1 MARLW
6 SAISKISVII
16 LFFSTIYSCQ
26 NNRGSGGQL
35 KLALVQYNDSPL
47 SELSKLGIEEGLK
60 TAGMLAGK
68 DFELKVYNAQGDVAT
83 LNMIFDA
90 VTATRP
96 KVIFVTSTPTL
107 QVAIRKVRDIPVVFT
122 CIGDPILAG
131 AGKSF
136 DDHLP
141 HVTGISTLGDY
152 GGMASLL
159 PKIIPGVRTVG
170 TLYTPGEINSQRN
183 MEEFR
188 QHLAGKNIEL
198 LAVPVNSS
206 SETTDA
212 ILSLIARK
220 PEVICQVIDNLTALS
235 ISGIIKAAQE
245 HNIPVFGFVSDQAE
259 KGAVFVISR
268 DYIQAGID
276 AAVIAKQ
283 ILDGT
288 SPASLPIRFVSKT
301 NLLINREAASR
312 YGISIPEEISGM
324 ENAIIID

>member
-1 MARLW
+1 MTRLR
-6 SAISKISVII
+6 SAFCQWVVFI
-16 LFFSTIYSCQ
+16 LIFNALPACQ
-26 NNRGSGGQL
+26 DNRGSGGQL

-47 SELSKLGIEEGLK
+47 SELSKQGIEEGLK
-60 TAGMLAGK
+60 LAGLQEGT
-68 DFELKVYNAQGDVAT
+68 DFEMKVYNAQGDVAT

-107 QVAIRKVRDIPVVFT
+107 QMAIKKIKNIPVVFT

-131 AGKSF
+131 TGKSF
-136 DDHLP
+136 EDHLP
-141 HVTGISTLGDY
+141 NVTGISTLGDY
-152 GGMASLL
+152 EGMASLL
-159 PKIIPGVRTVG
+159 PKIIPGIRKVG

-188 QHLAGKNIEL
+188 QHLAAREIEL

-235 ISGIIKAAQE
+235 ISNIIRAGQE
-245 HNIPVFGFVSDQAE
+245 HEIPVFGFVSDQAE
-259 KGAVFVISR
+259 KGAVLVISR
-268 DYIQAGID
+268 DYVQAGID
-276 AAVIAKQ
+276 AAGLAKK

-288 SPASLPIRFVSKT
+288 SPGSLPIQFVSKT
-301 NLLINREAASR
+301 NLLINREAALL
-312 YGISIPEEISGM
+312 YNISIPDEIPGM
-324 ENAIIID
+324 ENAINVK